1 MIQFINIDIYMK
13 NIDEKEKKLTDTL
26 QKLREINSHDNNEI
40 NEVAILRDQKN
51 QLEIEKN
58 HTVKSLQSLEEE
70 NLKLK
75 SQVNELKK
83 DYENSKRK
91 GSKLNEKIDELN
103 QETDSLLEEID
114 KWQM

>member
-13 NIDEKEKKLTDTL
+13 NIDEKEKKLTETL
-26 QKLREINSHDNNEI
+26 QKLREININDNKDIDEI
-40 NEVAILRDQKN
+40 IILKDQKN

-58 HTVKSLQSLEEE
+58 QITKSIQHLEEE

-75 SQVNELKK
+75 SQLKELKIN
-83 DYENSKRK
+83 YEISKK
-91 GSKLNEKIDELN
+91 KENHFTEKIDELN

>member
-13 NIDEKEKKLTDTL
+13 NIDEKEKKLTDAL
-26 QKLREINSHDNNEI
+26 QKLRQINIQDNKNI
-40 NEVAILRDQKN
+40 DEVAILRGQKN
-51 QLEIEKN
+51 QLEIEKD
-58 HTVKSLQSLEEE
+58 HIIKSLQSLEEE

-75 SQVNELKK
+75 SQLNELKK
-83 DYENSKRK
+83 NYEISKTK
-91 GSKLNEKIDELN
+91 ENQFNEKIDELN

>member
-13 NIDEKEKKLTDTL
+13 NIDEKEKKLTDAL
-26 QKLREINSHDNNEI
+26 QKLRQINIQDNKNI
-40 NEVAILRDQKN
+40 DEVAILRGQKN
-51 QLEIEKN
+51 QLEIEKD
-58 HTVKSLQSLEEE
+58 HIIKSLQSLEEE

-75 SQVNELKK
+75 SQLNELKK
-83 DYENSKRK
+83 NYEISKRK
-91 GSKLNEKIDELN
+91 ENQFNEKIDELN